1 MKSRFESDDWKEDWY
16 KYTEIEKE
24 LTDLEYEEYERQEYE
39 RRCAEIQ
46 KDITEMENKIN
57 KMVDTRRNISK
68 DNLENEMRSFLEEH
82 TIYELLE
89 IVQCCV
95 RQKEEDYLNIY
106 E

>member
-24 LTDLEYEEYERQEYE
+24 LTDLEYEREYE

-46 KDITEMENKIN
+46 RNIAEMENKIN
-57 KMVDTRRNISK
+57 EIVDTRRNISK

-89 IVQCCV
+89 IVQRCV
-95 RQKEEDYLNIY
+95 RQKEEDYLSIY